1 MKKEIKVLLVEDDS
15 NLGSITSDY
24 LKAKGFNCTWEING
38 ELGYREF
45 VKNQYD
51 IVILDVMMPVKDGF
65 STAKDIRGI
74 DKKVPIIFL
83 TAKSLKE
90 DTLKGFEIG
99 ADDYITKPFNMEE
112 LIARISA
119 ILKRVSSN
127 NETHFDDIKIGKLTF
142 NPKMQVLSKGEFSV
156 SLTTKESDLLILLYK
171 NKNDILERDHALKA
185 IWGDDNYFNGRSMDV
200 YIYLLTMLGAEVN
213 IVAPTNLMPKEIEKF
228 GVNTFT
234 DMKKGLKDCDIVM
247 MLRLQNERMTSSF
260 LSSNREYYEY
270 YGLTPDKLDHAKSD
284 AIIMHPGPMNRGIEI
299 DTRLAD
305 DINKSVIKEQVELG
319 VAVRMACL
327 KIFCE

>member
-1 MKKEIKVLLVEDDS
+1 MKKDIKVLLVEDDS

-51 IVILDVMMPVKDGF
+51 IVILDVMMPIKDGF

-83 TAKSLKE
+83 TAKSMKE

-112 LIARISA
+112 LTARISA
-119 ILKRVSSN
+119 ILKRVSSDT
-127 NETHFDDIKIGKLTF
+127 ESHFDDIKIGKFTF
-142 NPKMQVLSKGEFSV
+142 NPKIQILSKDDFSV

-200 YIYLLTMLGAEVN
+200 YIAKLRKYLKHDEQIQIINVHGRGFKLLT
-213 IVAPTNLMPKEIEKF
+213 
-228 GVNTFT
+228 
-234 DMKKGLKDCDIVM
+234 
-247 MLRLQNERMTSSF
+247 
-260 LSSNREYYEY
+260 
-270 YGLTPDKLDHAKSD
+270 
-284 AIIMHPGPMNRGIEI
+284 
-299 DTRLAD
+299 
-305 DINKSVIKEQVELG
+305 
-319 VAVRMACL
+319 
-327 KIFCE
+327 

>member
-1 MKKEIKVLLVEDDS
+1 MKKDIKVLLVEDDS

-51 IVILDVMMPVKDGF
+51 IVILDVMMPIKDGF

-83 TAKSLKE
+83 TAKSMKE

-112 LIARISA
+112 LTARIGA
-119 ILKRVSSN
+119 ILKRVSSDT
-127 NETHFDDIKIGKLTF
+127 ESHFDDIKIGKLTF
-142 NPKMQVLSKGEFSV
+142 NPKMQILSKDDFSV

-200 YIYLLTMLGAEVN
+200 YIAKLRKYLKHDEQIQIINVHGRGFKLLT
-213 IVAPTNLMPKEIEKF
+213 
-228 GVNTFT
+228 
-234 DMKKGLKDCDIVM
+234 
-247 MLRLQNERMTSSF
+247 
-260 LSSNREYYEY
+260 
-270 YGLTPDKLDHAKSD
+270 
-284 AIIMHPGPMNRGIEI
+284 
-299 DTRLAD
+299 
-305 DINKSVIKEQVELG
+305 
-319 VAVRMACL
+319 
-327 KIFCE
+327 

>member
-1 MKKEIKVLLVEDDS
+1 MKKDIKVLLVEDDS

-24 LKAKGFNCTWEING
+24 LRAKGFNCTWEING

-51 IVILDVMMPVKDGF
+51 IVILDVMMPIKDGF
-65 STAKDIRGI
+65 STANDIRGI

-83 TAKSLKE
+83 TAKSMKE

-112 LIARISA
+112 LTARISA
-119 ILKRVSSN
+119 ILKRVSSDT
-127 NETHFDDIKIGKLTF
+127 ESHFDDIKIGKLTF
-142 NPKMQVLSKGEFSV
+142 NPKMQILSKDDFSV

-200 YIYLLTMLGAEVN
+200 YIAKLRKYLKHDEQIQIINVHGRGFKLLT
-213 IVAPTNLMPKEIEKF
+213 
-228 GVNTFT
+228 
-234 DMKKGLKDCDIVM
+234 
-247 MLRLQNERMTSSF
+247 
-260 LSSNREYYEY
+260 
-270 YGLTPDKLDHAKSD
+270 
-284 AIIMHPGPMNRGIEI
+284 
-299 DTRLAD
+299 
-305 DINKSVIKEQVELG
+305 
-319 VAVRMACL
+319 
-327 KIFCE
+327 

>member
-15 NLGSITSDY
+15 NLGSITSEY
-24 LKAKGFNCTWEING
+24 LKAKGFNCKWEING

-45 VKNQYD
+45 VKSGYD

-83 TAKSLKE
+83 TAKSMKE

-112 LIARISA
+112 LTARINA
-119 ILKRVSSN
+119 ILKRISLDS
-127 NETHFDDIKIGKLTF
+127 ESHFDDIKIGKLTF
-142 NPKMQVLSKGEFSV
+142 NPKMQILSKDDFSV

-200 YIYLLTMLGAEVN
+200 YIAKLRKYLKHDEQIQIINVHGRGFKLLT
-213 IVAPTNLMPKEIEKF
+213 
-228 GVNTFT
+228 
-234 DMKKGLKDCDIVM
+234 
-247 MLRLQNERMTSSF
+247 
-260 LSSNREYYEY
+260 
-270 YGLTPDKLDHAKSD
+270 
-284 AIIMHPGPMNRGIEI
+284 
-299 DTRLAD
+299 
-305 DINKSVIKEQVELG
+305 
-319 VAVRMACL
+319 
-327 KIFCE
+327 

>member
-15 NLGSITSDY
+15 SLGSITSDY

-51 IVILDVMMPVKDGF
+51 IVILDVMMPIKDGF

-83 TAKSLKE
+83 TAKSMKE

-99 ADDYITKPFNMEE
+99 ADDYMTKPFNMEE
-112 LIARISA
+112 LTARIGA
-119 ILKRVSSN
+119 ILKRVSLDTES
-127 NETHFDDIKIGKLTF
+127 HFDDIKIGKLTF
-142 NPKMQVLSKGEFSV
+142 NPKMQILSKDDFSV

-200 YIYLLTMLGAEVN
+200 YIAKLRKYLKHDEQIQIINVHGRGFKLLT
-213 IVAPTNLMPKEIEKF
+213 
-228 GVNTFT
+228 
-234 DMKKGLKDCDIVM
+234 
-247 MLRLQNERMTSSF
+247 
-260 LSSNREYYEY
+260 
-270 YGLTPDKLDHAKSD
+270 
-284 AIIMHPGPMNRGIEI
+284 
-299 DTRLAD
+299 
-305 DINKSVIKEQVELG
+305 
-319 VAVRMACL
+319 
-327 KIFCE
+327 

>member
-83 TAKSLKE
+83 TAKSMKE
-90 DTLKGFEIG
+90 DTLKGFGIG

-200 YIYLLTMLGAEVN
+200 YIAKLRKHLKHDEEIQIINVHGRGFKLLT
-213 IVAPTNLMPKEIEKF
+213 
-228 GVNTFT
+228 
-234 DMKKGLKDCDIVM
+234 
-247 MLRLQNERMTSSF
+247 
-260 LSSNREYYEY
+260 
-270 YGLTPDKLDHAKSD
+270 
-284 AIIMHPGPMNRGIEI
+284 
-299 DTRLAD
+299 
-305 DINKSVIKEQVELG
+305 
-319 VAVRMACL
+319 
-327 KIFCE
+327 

>member
-1 MKKEIKVLLVEDDS
+1 MKKDIKVLLVEDDS

-45 VKNQYD
+45 LKNQYD
-51 IVILDVMMPVKDGF
+51 IVILDVMMPIKDGF

-83 TAKSLKE
+83 TAKSMKE

-112 LIARISA
+112 LTARISA
-119 ILKRVSSN
+119 ILKRVSSDT
-127 NETHFDDIKIGKLTF
+127 ESHFDDIKIGKLTF
-142 NPKMQVLSKGEFSV
+142 NPKMQILSKDDFSV

-200 YIYLLTMLGAEVN
+200 YIAKLRKYLKHDEQIQIINVHGRGFKLLT
-213 IVAPTNLMPKEIEKF
+213 
-228 GVNTFT
+228 
-234 DMKKGLKDCDIVM
+234 
-247 MLRLQNERMTSSF
+247 
-260 LSSNREYYEY
+260 
-270 YGLTPDKLDHAKSD
+270 
-284 AIIMHPGPMNRGIEI
+284 
-299 DTRLAD
+299 
-305 DINKSVIKEQVELG
+305 
-319 VAVRMACL
+319 
-327 KIFCE
+327 

>member
-1 MKKEIKVLLVEDDS
+1 MKKEIKVLLVEDDP

-24 LKAKGFNCTWEING
+24 LKAKGYNCTWEING

-51 IVILDVMMPVKDGF
+51 IVILDVMMPIKDGF

-74 DKKVPIIFL
+74 DKDAPIIFL
-83 TAKSLKE
+83 TAKYMKE

-112 LIARISA
+112 LTARISA
-119 ILKRVSSN
+119 ILKRVSIDTESR
-127 NETHFDDIKIGKLTF
+127 FDDIKIGKLTF
-142 NPKMQVLSKGEFSV
+142 NPKMQILSKDDFKV

-200 YIYLLTMLGAEVN
+200 YIAKLRKYLKHDEQIQIINVHGRGFKLLT
-213 IVAPTNLMPKEIEKF
+213 
-228 GVNTFT
+228 
-234 DMKKGLKDCDIVM
+234 
-247 MLRLQNERMTSSF
+247 
-260 LSSNREYYEY
+260 
-270 YGLTPDKLDHAKSD
+270 
-284 AIIMHPGPMNRGIEI
+284 
-299 DTRLAD
+299 
-305 DINKSVIKEQVELG
+305 
-319 VAVRMACL
+319 
-327 KIFCE
+327 

>member
-24 LKAKGFNCTWEING
+24 LKAKGFNCKWEING

-51 IVILDVMMPVKDGF
+51 LVIMDVMMPVKDGF

-83 TAKSLKE
+83 TAKSMKE

-112 LIARISA
+112 LTARISA
-119 ILKRVSSN
+119 ILKRVSLDTES
-127 NETHFDDIKIGKLTF
+127 HFDDIKIGKLTF
-142 NPKMQVLSKGEFSV
+142 NPKMQVLSMDEFSV
-156 SLTTKESDLLILLYK
+156 NLTTKESDLLILLYK

-200 YIYLLTMLGAEVN
+200 YIAKLRKYLKHDEQIQIINVHGRGFKLLT
-213 IVAPTNLMPKEIEKF
+213 
-228 GVNTFT
+228 
-234 DMKKGLKDCDIVM
+234 
-247 MLRLQNERMTSSF
+247 
-260 LSSNREYYEY
+260 
-270 YGLTPDKLDHAKSD
+270 
-284 AIIMHPGPMNRGIEI
+284 
-299 DTRLAD
+299 
-305 DINKSVIKEQVELG
+305 
-319 VAVRMACL
+319 
-327 KIFCE
+327 

>member
-1 MKKEIKVLLVEDDS
+1 MKKDIKVLLVEDDS

-51 IVILDVMMPVKDGF
+51 IVILDVMMPIKDGF

-83 TAKSLKE
+83 TAKSMKE

-112 LIARISA
+112 LTARISA
-119 ILKRVSSN
+119 ILKRVSSDT
-127 NETHFDDIKIGKLTF
+127 ESHFDDIKIGKLTF
-142 NPKMQVLSKGEFSV
+142 NPKMQILSKDDFSV

-200 YIYLLTMLGAEVN
+200 YIAKLRKYLKHDEQIQIINVHGRGFKLLT
-213 IVAPTNLMPKEIEKF
+213 
-228 GVNTFT
+228 
-234 DMKKGLKDCDIVM
+234 
-247 MLRLQNERMTSSF
+247 
-260 LSSNREYYEY
+260 
-270 YGLTPDKLDHAKSD
+270 
-284 AIIMHPGPMNRGIEI
+284 
-299 DTRLAD
+299 
-305 DINKSVIKEQVELG
+305 
-319 VAVRMACL
+319 
-327 KIFCE
+327 

>member
-1 MKKEIKVLLVEDDS
+1 MKKDIKVLLVEDDS

-24 LKAKGFNCTWEING
+24 LSAKGFNCTWEING

-51 IVILDVMMPVKDGF
+51 IVILDVMMPIKDGF

-74 DKKVPIIFL
+74 NKKVPIIFL
-83 TAKSLKE
+83 TAKSMKE

-112 LIARISA
+112 LTARISA
-119 ILKRVSSN
+119 ILKRVSSVT
-127 NETHFDDIKIGKLTF
+127 ETHFDDIKIGKLTF
-142 NPKMQVLSKGEFSV
+142 NPKMQILSKDDFSV

-200 YIYLLTMLGAEVN
+200 YIAKLRKYLKHDEQIQIINVHGRGFKLLT
-213 IVAPTNLMPKEIEKF
+213 
-228 GVNTFT
+228 
-234 DMKKGLKDCDIVM
+234 
-247 MLRLQNERMTSSF
+247 
-260 LSSNREYYEY
+260 
-270 YGLTPDKLDHAKSD
+270 
-284 AIIMHPGPMNRGIEI
+284 
-299 DTRLAD
+299 
-305 DINKSVIKEQVELG
+305 
-319 VAVRMACL
+319 
-327 KIFCE
+327 

>member
-24 LKAKGFNCTWEING
+24 LKAKGFNCNWEING

-51 IVILDVMMPVKDGF
+51 IVILDVMMPIKDGF
-65 STAKDIRGI
+65 STAKDMRGI

-83 TAKSLKE
+83 TAKSMKE

-112 LIARISA
+112 LTARINA
-119 ILKRVSSN
+119 ILKRVSSDT
-127 NETHFDDIKIGKLTF
+127 ESHFDDIKIGKLTF
-142 NPKMQVLSKGEFSV
+142 NPKMQILSKDDFSV

-200 YIYLLTMLGAEVN
+200 YIAKLRKYLKHDEQIQIINVHGRGFKLLT
-213 IVAPTNLMPKEIEKF
+213 
-228 GVNTFT
+228 
-234 DMKKGLKDCDIVM
+234 
-247 MLRLQNERMTSSF
+247 
-260 LSSNREYYEY
+260 
-270 YGLTPDKLDHAKSD
+270 
-284 AIIMHPGPMNRGIEI
+284 
-299 DTRLAD
+299 
-305 DINKSVIKEQVELG
+305 
-319 VAVRMACL
+319 
-327 KIFCE
+327 